1 MANKKPMNSKY
12 EVEIEKLRNENKW
25 DKLRDY
31 VKVLPKDSKYGFV
44 FFFSFDSITLTLIS
58 FSRAFIKIM
67 SK

>member
-12 EVEIEKLRNENKW
+12 EVEIEKLRNEYKW

-44 FFFSFDSITLTLIS
+44 FFSFDSITLTLIS

>member
-31 VKVLPKDSKYGFV
+31 VKVLPKDSKYGF
-44 FFFSFDSITLTLIS
+44 FFLLF
-58 FSRAFIKIM
+58 
-67 SK
+67 